1 MNTPIHM
8 HVSKPKHCKCLIKHK
23 IQKSS
28 QPGLKMYLHTSLE
41 VVIGQEEAE
50 NYSSDESGGINI

>member
-1 MNTPIHM
+1 M